1 MYTHNVPGSYTS
13 TGKLRFTAKNDPLS
27 VTQNL
32 LFGQYSSKEARE
44 YFNNG
49 YAPLTEKQTK
59 EFKELGVSMNT
70 YRQYRTDLAS
80 LKEIKNDKDSNGKTI
95 TGSGTGKKVYQI
107 MNNDKYTDKEKQYL
121 LNNIS
126 SSEIKTSIKD
136 LNKIA
141 NDEDVYKHYFSL
153 DNDGKKEYLNALEK
167 YNFNSYQLYDY
178 YQAKD
183 KYEEKYTSTKLKN
196 LMIDYLL
203 SSNLSD
209 EQKKYLYIKNYSNDK
224 TLELLD
230 NFNVNIDNYLNSVKF
245 ANELEESYSDSRY
258 SDYRKQQTFKYI
270 QNLNASVIEKA
281 VLFKKAGYSITSY
294 KSYIYNYLNNL
305 DISQS
310 SKAELWNQL
319 F

>member
-1 MYTHNVPGSYTS
+1 
-13 TGKLRFTAKNDPLS
+13 
-27 VTQNL
+27 
-32 LFGQYSSKEARE
+32 
-44 YFNNG
+44 
-49 YAPLTEKQTK
+49 
-59 EFKELGVSMNT
+59 MNT

-80 LKEIKNDKDSNGKTI
+80 LKEIKNDKDSNGKI
-95 TGSGTGKKVYQI
+95 VTGSGTGKKAYQI

-141 NDEDVYKHYFSL
+141 NNEDVYKHYFSL
-153 DNDGKKEYLNALEK
+153 SKDNKKKYLNAIEK
-167 YNFNSYQLYDY
+167 YNFDSYQLYDY
-178 YQAKD
+178 SQTKK
-183 KYEEKYTSTKLKN
+183 KYEEQYTSSKAKE
-196 LMIDYLL
+196 MVIDYLVSSDL
-203 SSNLSD
+203 SKD
-209 EQKKYLYIKNYSNDK
+209 QKKYLYNQDYGSKENEKIF
-224 TLELLD
+224 EA
-230 NFNVNIDNYLNSVKF
+230 FNIDIDNYLNTMKYSSELKF
-245 ANELEESYSDSRY
+245 DYQGNKY
-258 SDYRKQQTFKYI
+258 SDYRKQQAFKYI